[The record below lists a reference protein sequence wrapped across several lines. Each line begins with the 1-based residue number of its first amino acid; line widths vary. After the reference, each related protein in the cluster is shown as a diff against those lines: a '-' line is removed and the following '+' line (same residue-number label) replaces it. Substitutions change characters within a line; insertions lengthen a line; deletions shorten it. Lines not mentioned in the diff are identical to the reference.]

1 MDHKPY
7 IYWAGS
13 CIAACFWLLLA
24 KLFAKDKNRRVT
36 IISNSYKKEITTI
49 RELRHALL
57 EARETLKSRFH
68 PAAAP
73 RTDWQRWL
81 WDHYYALDGELQQVI
96 GDLRYFSRH
105 GKERM
110 RLFAGLWTAFH
121 KNALVTEAGLTGIL
135 RKMNEAEPF
144 GEEDFD
150 FLRPALKAVML
161 LCVQKGCQSEN
172 APLMAAGIQG
182 LSALGGFD
190 FDGITREISLT
201 EQILSQDP
209 DGVYQRM
216 EAASRRHYRHAAG
229 RIARRSG
236 VPESHVARDVLECA
250 QKGENARERHV
261 GYYLLNHDPRELRAR
276 SRKTLFL
283 LASLFLPVLFAVALA
298 LFCSRFWVGCLTLLP
313 LGELVRLLLHPI
325 LLRGVAPRHLP
336 RMELPREEERPVIV
350 AALVTLLPELD
361 ELGAVR
367 CRLERL
373 RHSNKGKNMMYCL
386 LADYP
391 EARKP
396 WFPQDN
402 TRLEAAKRMI
412 AALNA
417 QYENQF
423 MLVVRRRVWCK
434 TRDKYCGWER
444 KRGAVTEL
452 IRFARGGDTSVN
464 CFAGDKNRLSAA
476 EYLLVLDADTELGF
490 DGAQRLLSA
499 ALHPLN
505 TPEIEGERVRR
516 GYGIFCPVVETTGG
530 KTLFSI
536 LTAGTG
542 GHGAYAKENGHLTWD
557 LFGETHFIGK
567 GLIQMDAFDAVMP
580 RRIPEESILSHD
592 VLEGAFLRSALVYD
606 AAVTEAAP
614 VNALAWY
621 TRLHRWVRGD
631 WQNAPFLGF
640 HLGKREN
647 PVGFCGRLFLLENL
661 RCSLIAPAMLLC
673 VICSAFSTFFI
684 SLIVSI
690 FVLLLLALP
699 HMAELLRAVQ
709 NCGAHAFS
717 DAPSGISLAF
727 RRFGWSASALAQS
740 GVVSIDAIIR
750 SLWRLHTK
758 RDLLEWTTAARAEEE
773 KSDFGAI
780 LRKSRWSVAFGAL
793 LLVFAP
799 FWQSKLFGLA
809 FLIYPAAAAM
819 TARPGKSGRTLPNR
833 NQRERLVDWC
843 AQMLGYY
850 ERYADKK
857 NHWLPPDNVQYSPV
871 EAVARRTSPTNIGMM
886 LLSYLAARDMGLLD
900 SAALSVRLTRTLDT
914 VEKLEQYKGNLYN
927 WYATDDLRILPP
939 GFVSSVDSGNF
950 LCALTALREGIRE
963 YSMEEPKLG
972 RVGER
977 LEKILREADFS
988 VFYNCK
994 RNLLSVGVQPD
1005 GHRMEAHYDFFMSE
1019 ARTASYYAIATRQV
1033 PPKHWGALNRAMRV
1047 WNRRRGPVSWTGTMF
1062 EYFMPHLL
1070 LPVPPDTLLSEALSF
1085 ALFCQKGQERKL
1097 PWGISESGY
1106 LSFDD
1111 ELNYQ
1116 YKAHGVGPLAVNWK
1130 NEPVISPY
1138 SSFLVLP
1145 WDLSGALENLTRLEE
1160 LGAAGQYGF
1169 YEAVDFT
1176 PGRCGGSY
1184 GVIRSYMAHH
1194 IGMSMVACA
1203 NALFDHVMQKRFM
1216 RNPAMG
1222 AAREFL
1228 QEKLPERGVQ
1238 YRAAERRTVKLKPLT
1253 AVVSQHDAPDARTPA
1268 CGMLSNGSLTHLL
1281 TDTGASVLRWGSI
1294 DVTRN
1299 IEDLLMNPQGIYVVC
1314 RAAGESITAT
1324 SAPFYPP
1331 SQKHTCIFGGTDVT
1345 YRAEGERFALCQRF
1359 ALEKGLSA
1367 ARCTVTL
1374 ENRGQNRL
1382 MADLLFYFEPVLSRR
1397 EEYEAHP
1404 AFSKLFLTGG
1414 RDASTDTI
1422 VFSRRHRDCGE
1433 SLWLCV
1439 GFEKPLEYEFTLKRE
1454 EAVPYP
1460 EGMGRLLRPEMA
1472 HMEGGSATPDGCCAI
1487 RLPIMASSKGQT
1499 EVTLLLCCGKSRE
1512 EAVNTLVAA
1521 RRGKPRPSPAP
1532 LANDSMTARLGTLL
1546 LPRLLFEPP
1555 LCESRREAL
1564 QENSRGKDALWELG
1578 ISGDK
1583 PVALYEWEVRPD
1595 RVVLDAYL
1603 RFWRL
1608 MRLHRLEFDLCVTG
1622 LPETEALPAGIH
1634 RLTAPAPELLCALKA
1649 AARAI
1654 VSDEEHLIAKRSA
1667 PFSLVERTPLEMAPI
1682 QLENSFSV
1690 VGGAFGEGR
1699 FAVERVTPLPFS
1711 HVLANGHFGCLLQ
1724 DAALGFTWFENSR
1737 EGRLSPW
1744 KNDISTGCDG
1754 EQMLLSVN
1762 NKIYDLCA
1770 NARASFSPYDARYE
1784 GAAGRLRTRLE
1795 VRIDGAAALKY
1806 LDVTIENTGE
1816 QEVEII
1822 CAYGVEPVLGVTRK
1836 DAPHMQFEQYHG
1848 NLLMHMPWRGE
1859 IPCWAAVRTPGEHPT
1874 YMTERA
1880 AFYGGDW
1887 QAQALLPNNDPIAG
1901 TLVRKRLPGRRSEK
1915 IRFILAAA
1923 PTREAVLA
1931 LTEPQPLSAQV
1942 SLLELDTP
1950 SEPLNRFM
1958 SGFAFHQVRA
1968 GRLLGR
1974 TGFYQSSGAYGFRDQ
1989 LQDAGACL
1997 YIDPELTKGQILRC
2011 CQAQFYE
2018 GDVLH
2023 WWHPL
2028 PDGAKGVRT
2037 RFSDDLL
2044 WLPMTVCDYLEATG
2058 DSGLLETPVAYCKG
2072 ELLQEEE
2079 QERYQQVAVDG
2090 RVESV
2095 YHHCVRAI
2103 DRAWRLGSHGI
2114 PLIGA
2119 GDWNDGFS
2127 QVGIRGNGESV
2138 WLAMFFSIVL
2148 DRFAPVAEQN
2158 GDAAYGGQCRE
2169 RAAALRRAV
2178 DEKCWDGKWYLR
2190 AFYDD
2195 GTPMGGRQNSEC
2207 RIDLLP
2213 QAFSALSGM
2222 PDKTRVKSALDE
2234 TMVRLVDFRHGII
2247 KLFTPPF
2254 DDGKQNPGYVKAY
2267 PPGIR
2272 ENGGQYTHAAVWLAM
2287 ALLREGR
2294 VEEGWA
2300 LLDMMNPA
2308 ARCTV
2313 AELALEMKTE
2323 PYYLAAD
2330 IYTHS
2335 GCYGHGGWTIYTG
2348 AAGWYCR
2355 AVLGELLGLRFENGA
2370 LTVRPRVP
2378 RKWNHFSL
2386 RLTLGKTELLI
2397 QAQRTGAPALEV
2409 DGNMA
2414 PSVPL
2419 DGKKH
2424 VARVDY

>member
-1 MDHKPY
+1 M
-7 IYWAGS
+7 
-13 CIAACFWLLLA
+13 
-24 KLFAKDKNRRVT
+24 
-36 IISNSYKKEITTI
+36 
-49 RELRHALL
+49 LRKAL
-57 EARETLKSRFH
+57 RETGDTLKNSFH
-68 PAAAP
+68 PATAP

-81 WDHYYALDGELQQVI
+81 WDHYYALDGELQQTL
-96 GDLRYFSRH
+96 GDLRHFSRH

-110 RLFAGLWTAFH
+110 RLFTGLWEAFH
-121 KNALVTEAGLTGIL
+121 KNALVTEAALTGVL

-144 GEEDFD
+144 REEDFD
-150 FLRPALKAVML
+150 FLRPALKSVL
-161 LCVQKGCQSEN
+161 LLRVQKGCESEN
-172 APLMAAGIQG
+172 AALLAHGIQG

-216 EAASRRHYRHAAG
+216 EPASRRHYRHAAG

-236 VPESHVARDVLECA
+236 VPEGQVAREILECA
-250 QKGENARERHV
+250 QKGETSRERHV
-261 GYYLLNHDPRELRAR
+261 GFYLLNHDPWELRAR
-276 SRKTLFL
+276 RQKVLFL
-283 LASLFLPVLFAVALA
+283 IFSVLLPVLFAVILA
-298 LFCSRFWVGCLTLLP
+298 LFCGRFWVGLAALLP
-313 LGELVRLLLHPI
+313 LGELVRAILRPI
-325 LLRGVAPRHLP
+325 LLHRAAPRHLP
-336 RMELPREEERPVIV
+336 RMELPPEEERPVIV

-373 RHSNKGKNMMYCL
+373 RHANQGQNMLYCL

-402 TRLEAAKRMI
+402 ARLEAAKRMI
-412 AALNA
+412 TALNA
-417 QYENQF
+417 QYEDQF

-452 IRFARGGDTSVN
+452 IRFARNGDTSVN
-464 CFAGDKNRLSAA
+464 CFVGDRKRLSAA
-476 EYLLVLDADTELGF
+476 KYLLVLDADTELGF

-505 TPEIEGERVRR
+505 APEIENERVRR
-516 GYGIFCPVVETTGG
+516 GYAILCPAVETVGG

-536 LTAGTG
+536 LAAGTG
-542 GHGAYAKENGHLTWD
+542 GHGAYAKENTSLAWD
-557 LFGETHFIGK
+557 LFGETHFVGK

-592 VLEGAFLRSALVYD
+592 VLEGAYLRSALVYD
-606 AAVTEAAP
+606 AIVTENTPA
-614 VNALAWY
+614 NALAWY
-621 TRLHRWVRGD
+621 ARLHRWVRGD
-631 WQNAPFLGF
+631 WQNAPFLGR
-640 HLGKREN
+640 HVGKREN
-647 PVGFCGRLFLLENL
+647 PIGFCGRLFLLENL
-661 RCSLIAPAMLLC
+661 RCSLFMPAMLLC
-673 VICSAFSTFFI
+673 LILSAFSTFRT
-684 SLIVSI
+684 SLTVSI
-690 FVLLLLALP
+690 LILLTLELP
-699 HMAELLRAVQ
+699 YIAEILRTLRA
-709 NCGAHAFS
+709 CGIYAFS
-717 DAPSGISLAF
+717 DTPSAFSLAL
-727 RRFGWSASALAQS
+727 RRFGWALSALAQQ
-740 GVVSIDAIIR
+740 GIVSFDAIIK

-758 RDLLEWTTAARAEEE
+758 QDLLEWTTAARADEG
-773 KSDFGAI
+773 KVDFGAV
-780 LRKSRWSVAFGAL
+780 LRKSRWSAL
-793 LLVFAP
+793 LGLLLFVFAP
-799 FWQSKLFGLA
+799 FWHVKLFGLA
-809 FLIYPAAAAM
+809 FLIYPAAVVL
-819 TARPGKSGRTLPNR
+819 TARPRKTPKTLPNR
-833 NQRERLVDWC
+833 SQRERLVDWC

-850 ERYADKK
+850 EQYANKK

-914 VEKLEQYKGNLYN
+914 VEKLEQYRGNLYN

-963 YSMEEPKLG
+963 YSTEEPKLH

-977 LEKILREADFS
+977 LEKILEQTDFS
-988 VFYNCK
+988 VFYNHK
-994 RNLLSVGVQPD
+994 RRLLSVGVNANGDQ
-1005 GHRMEAHYDFFMSE
+1005 MEAHYDFFMSE
-1019 ARTASYYAIATRQV
+1019 ARTASYFAIATRQA
-1033 PPKHWGALNRAMRV
+1033 PPEHWGALNRAMCV

-1085 ALFCQKGQERKL
+1085 ALFCQKGRERKI

-1116 YKAHGVGPLAVNWK
+1116 YKAHGVEPLAVNWK
-1130 NEPVISPY
+1130 NEPVVSPY
-1138 SSFLVLP
+1138 SSFLALP
-1145 WDLSGALENLTRLEE
+1145 WDLSGGLENLARLEE
-1160 LGAAGQYGF
+1160 MGAAGRYGF

-1228 QEKLPERGVQ
+1228 QEKMPERGVE
-1238 YRAAERRTVKLKPLT
+1238 YRARERRLPKQKPLT
-1253 AVVSQHDAPDARTPA
+1253 AVVSQHDAPDARAPA
-1268 CGMLSNGSLTHLL
+1268 CAMLSNESLTHFF
-1281 TDTGASVLRWGSI
+1281 TDAGASILRWGNI

-1299 IEDLLMNPQGIYVVC
+1299 TDDLLMDPQGIYVVC

-1324 SAPFYPP
+1324 GAPYYPAA
-1331 SQKHTCIFGGTDVT
+1331 QKHTCVFGGTDVT
-1345 YRAEGERFALCQRF
+1345 YRAEGERFTLVQRF
-1359 ALEKGLSA
+1359 GLEKGIPA
-1367 ARCTVTL
+1367 ERCTVTL
-1374 ENRGQNRL
+1374 ENREQGRL
-1382 MADLLFYFEPVLSRR
+1382 MADLLFYFEPILSQR

-1404 AFSKLFLTGG
+1404 AFSKLFLVGG
-1414 RDASTDTI
+1414 RDASTDTL
-1422 VFSRRHRDCGE
+1422 VFSRRHRDTTE

-1454 EAVPYP
+1454 EAAPYP
-1460 EGMGRLLRPEMA
+1460 EGLRRLLRPEMV
-1472 HMEGGSATPDGCCAI
+1472 HMEGGTATPDGCCAI
-1487 RLPIMASSKGQT
+1487 RLPIMAPSKGQT

-1512 EAVNTLVAA
+1512 EAVDALVAA
-1521 RRGKPRPSPAP
+1521 RRGKPRFSPAP

-1555 LCESRREAL
+1555 VSESRREAL
-1564 QENSRGKDALWELG
+1564 LENSRAKDALWELG

-1583 PVALYEWEVRPD
+1583 PVALYEWKSRPD

-1608 MRLHRLEFDLCVTG
+1608 MRLHRLEFDLCVTD
-1622 LPETEALPAGIH
+1622 LPDTESLPVGVH
-1634 RLTAPAPELLCALKA
+1634 RLTSPLPELLCALKA
-1649 AARAI
+1649 AARAV
-1654 VSDEEHLIAKRSA
+1654 VSDEEIVSVRDAA
-1667 PFSLVERTPLEMAPI
+1667 PFSPLELTPLEAAPI

-1711 HVLANGHFGCLLQ
+1711 HVLANEHFGCLLQ

-1737 EGRLSPW
+1737 ECRLSPW
-1744 KNDISTGCDG
+1744 KNDISKGCDG
-1754 EQMLLSVN
+1754 ERMLLSVN
-1762 NKIYDLCA
+1762 NKIYDLCRG
-1770 NARASFSPYDARYE
+1770 ARASFSSYDARYE
-1784 GAAGRLRTRLE
+1784 GRAGCLRTLLE

-1806 LDVTIENTGE
+1806 LDVTLENTGE
-1816 QEVEII
+1816 GEVEII
-1822 CAYGVEPVLGVTRK
+1822 CAYGFEPVLGVTRK
-1836 DAPHMQFEQYHG
+1836 DAPHVRFEQYHG
-1848 NLLMHMPWRGE
+1848 NLLMHMPWSGE
-1859 IPCWAAVRTPGEHPT
+1859 IPCWAAVRAPGEHPT
-1874 YMTERA
+1874 YMTQRA
-1880 AFYGGDW
+1880 DFYEGKW
-1887 QAQALLPNNDPIAG
+1887 QAQELLPNNDPIAG
-1901 TLVRKRLPGRRSEK
+1901 TLVRKRFPGRRSEK

-1923 PTREAVLA
+1923 PTRETALA
-1931 LTEPQPLSAQV
+1931 LTEPQPLSGPL

-1968 GRLLGR
+1968 GRLWGR

-1997 YIDPELTKGQILRC
+1997 YIDPALTKEQILRC

-2028 PDGAKGVRT
+2028 PRGTKGVRT

-2044 WLPMTVCDYLEATG
+2044 WLPMTVCDYLDATG
-2058 DSGLLETPVAYCKG
+2058 DSALLEIQAAYCKG
-2072 ELLQEEE
+2072 ELLQEGER
-2079 QERYQQVAVDG
+2079 ERYQEVSVDE
-2090 RVESV
+2090 RRESV
-2095 YHHCVRAI
+2095 YRHCARAI
-2103 DRAWRLGSHGI
+2103 DRAWRLGDHGI
-2114 PLIGA
+2114 PLIGT

-2127 QVGIRGNGESV
+2127 QVGAGGKGESV
-2138 WLAMFFSIVL
+2138 WLAMFFSMVL
-2148 DRFAPVAEQN
+2148 DRFAPLAEKN
-2158 GDAAYGGQCRE
+2158 GDTAYGGQCRE

-2213 QAFSALSGM
+2213 QAFSVLCGM

-2234 TMVRLVDFRHGII
+2234 AMVRLVDFRHGII

-2254 DDGKQNPGYVKAY
+2254 DDGQQNPGYIKAY

-2272 ENGGQYTHAAVWLAM
+2272 ENGGQYTHAALWLAI

-2300 LLDMMNPA
+2300 LLDMINPA
-2308 ARCTV
+2308 ARCTL
-2313 AELALEMKTE
+2313 ADLALEMKTE

-2330 IYTHS
+2330 LYTHS

-2355 AVLGELLGLRFENGA
+2355 AVLGELLGLRFDHGA

-2378 RKWNHFSL
+2378 RKWNRFSL
-2386 RLTLGKTELLI
+2386 RLTLGKTELVL
-2397 QAQRTGAPALEV
+2397 QAQRTGIPALEV
-2409 DGNMA
+2409 DGNTA
-2414 PSVPL
+2414 ASVPL

-2424 VARVDY
+2424 TVHVDY